1 MTARQAVVTGGAKG
15 IGRAISL
22 ALARDGFDV
31 VALGRDDTALGEVV
45 AESKKL
51 QGTVTSGRVDLTD
64 VKALHTVLSALEPI
78 DVLVNN
84 AGASASGPVER
95 TSLDDWNH
103 LLRLNATAPFV
114 AIKAVLPGMRERGW
128 GRIVTIASTAS
139 HRSTRYVAAY
149 AASKHAVLG
158 LMRAVAAEVAGTGV
172 TANCVSPS
180 FARTEMTERSVATI
194 VSRTGRSPADAE
206 AALMGASPLGRLVE
220 PEEVA
225 AAVSYLVSEAAGA
238 VNGQSIALDGGG
250 LQL

>member
-1 MTARQAVVTGGAKG
+1 VTARQAVVTGGAKG
-15 IGRAISL
+15 IGLAISL

-31 VALGRDDTALGEVV
+31 VALGRDETALSELVD
-45 AESKKL
+45 ESKEL

-64 VKALHTVLSALEPI
+64 VNALRTVLSALEPI

-139 HRSTRYVAAY
+139 HHSTRYVAAY

-172 TANCVSPS
+172 TANCVSPA

-194 VSRTGRSPADAE
+194 VSRTGRSHADAE

-225 AAVSYLVSEAAGA
+225 AAVSYLVSDGAGA
-238 VNGQSIALDGGG
+238 VNGQSIVLDGGG